1 MAQIYL
7 SGPAIA
13 SLRASAGMTENKLM
27 RAGRYGPVLRHDHV
41 AFVAVEAIERRIASR
56 SPRSGWP
63 SPLPASQTGC
73 LWPRHRRTDYISETA
88 GTTLRE
94 VTQDLADK
102 NARLADLR
110 RQRRTA
116 LVERS
121 ETHPTSTQISSRD
134 S

>member
-1 MAQIYL
+1 
-7 SGPAIA
+7 
-13 SLRASAGMTENKLM
+13 MTFQKK
-27 RAGRYGPVLRHDHV
+27 
-41 AFVAVEAIERRIASR
+41 
-56 SPRSGWP
+56 
-63 SPLPASQTGC
+63 
-73 LWPRHRRTDYISETA
+73 A

>member
-13 SLRASAGMTENKLM
+13 SLRASARMTENKLM

-41 AFVAVEAIERRIASR
+41 AFVSGRGHRAAGCEPITPERLALAAAGKPNRMLVAAPQEDR
-56 SPRSGWP
+56 
-63 SPLPASQTGC
+63 
-73 LWPRHRRTDYISETA
+73 DISETA

-110 RQRRTA
+110 CQRRTA

-121 ETHPTSTQISSRD
+121 ETRPTSTQIPSRD